1 MSVPSVVRNQLTLQ
15 CWTLSKKAALF
26 QAITKRHN
34 RYGFAAATTL
44 PGPLNFSSFE
54 LVASDNDGSI
64 TAYYLASQIYRRAA
78 AAVGSEEAA
87 GVESEIGNATAA
99 IALLQVTDRPTD
111 RPTDHKKTSQ
121 PACAVSTPFSTHAR
135 CRLRPI
141 LGLSQCVSGPAGCHG
156 SRHGDA

>member
-34 RYGFAAATTL
+34 RYGFAAAATL
-44 PGPLNFSSFE
+44 PGPLNFSSSE

-111 RPTDHKKTSQ
+111 RPTTRRPASQ
-121 PACAVSTPFSTHAR
+121 HVQFPHHSPRTHAVV
-135 CRLRPI
+135 
-141 LGLSQCVSGPAGCHG
+141 CVQFWV
-156 SRHGDA
+156 